1 MHLGRQSMTSAP
13 LISMIWEVSV
23 VKVEL
28 KKFVRKIKRA
38 NIDWNFWLNVGTF
51 LATLRGALK

>member
-1 MHLGRQSMTSAP
+1 MTSAP

-38 NIDWNFWLNVGTF
+38 NIDRNFWLNVGTF
-51 LATLRGALK
+51 LATLWGALK